1 MSAAVCS
8 NFQCRGKNV
17 RSASTKPFAG
27 LIVLALLAIIALA
40 SVRPSPDP
48 VEVVPSQLS
57 REAES
62 GTSDASAILLS
73 PRAGAA
79 AIAVASFKAG
89 KPRILRITP

>member
-48 VEVVPSQLS
+48 VVPSQLS